1 MGGRHGGTTVVTV
14 TVTGSAAADTVI
26 RVVGGGNV
34 RVEIDEPLATVVV
47 TGPDLRPVPPAA
59 VPAAAPARPLEAAPV
74 PLVSPAT
81 AAALRRL
88 SRRER
93 ETLAYIGAG
102 YTHQQTATRMAISTA
117 TVNTF
122 VSRIRTKL
130 GVGNKAELTQLAVAL
145 RAQQEDI
152 PADWPGSDHHT
163 AVRRHA

>member
-1 MGGRHGGTTVVTV
+1 MGGRHGSTTVVTV
-14 TVTGSAAADTVI
+14 TVTGASADTVI
-26 RVVGGGNV
+26 RVVGGETV
-34 RVEIDEPLATVVV
+34 RVEIDGQPQATVVV
-47 TGPDLRPVPPAA
+47 TGPDTRSVLPAPRA
-59 VPAAAPARPLEAAPV
+59 VTPAPV
-74 PLVSPAT
+74 PLVAPAT

-130 GVGNKAELTQLAVAL
+130 GVGNKAELAQLAVAL
-145 RAQQEDI
+145 KAQENDT
-152 PADWPGSDHHT
+152 PADWPRPDHDT
-163 AVRRHA
+163 ALRRRA

>member
-14 TVTGSAAADTVI
+14 TVTGGSADTVI
-26 RVVGGGNV
+26 RIAGETV
-34 RVEIDEPLATVVV
+34 RVEIDGQPQATVVV
-47 TGPDLRPVPPAA
+47 TGQEIR
-59 VPAAAPARPLEAAPV
+59 PARPAPRAVTPAPV

-81 AAALRRL
+81 VAALRRL

-130 GVGNKAELTQLAVAL
+130 GVGNKAELAQLAVAL
-145 RAQQEDI
+145 KAEEAEE
-152 PADWPGSDHHT
+152 ADTSL
-163 AVRRHA
+163 RQHA